1 MNLLTVKKLRQERT
15 RNKTAKPSN
24 SHPNYEKIAR
34 LHEAKNIQSGHY
46 DHSN

>member
-1 MNLLTVKKLRQERT
+1 MNLLTVKKLRSRV
-15 RNKTAKPSN
+15 ND
-24 SHPNYEKIAR
+24 NYEKIAR